1 MLKIAIFSFLGLM
14 FSMIRIGYGKDIHA
28 LVIGKPL
35 VLGTVTI
42 PSMMGLSSYSDGDVV
57 VHSLVDAILGALAKG
72 DIGTMFPDNEP
83 RNKGRHSIE
92 FLKEIR
98 PLISSCGY
106 KINNIDISI
115 TCEKPKLANYI
126 VMMRGSIAMILGINI
141 TQVSIKAGTNEGFDS
156 IGKEEAIEA
165 TSVVLLEGVK

>member
-1 MLKIAIFSFLGLM
+1 MLKIAIFSSLGLM

>member
-1 MLKIAIFSFLGLM
+1 M